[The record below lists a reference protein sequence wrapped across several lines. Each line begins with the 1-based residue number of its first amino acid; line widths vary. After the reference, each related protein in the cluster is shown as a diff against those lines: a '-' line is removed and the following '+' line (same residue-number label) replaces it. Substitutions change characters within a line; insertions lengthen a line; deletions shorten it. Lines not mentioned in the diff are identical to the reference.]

1 MAPSEEQRPLVLHP
15 GEGRVVRI
23 GVSTVR
29 LLTVSRDTGDRSSVE
44 EIHVPAEFGG
54 PPPHF
59 HQKTN
64 HSWYVIEGELR
75 LSVAGE
81 SYDLTPGG
89 FVHIPVGTSH
99 TFANPSADEARMVE
113 FTTPGGFDLYL
124 DELAEAFPAGADLD
138 PELMVEIMARHDTYL
153 TGT

>member
-1 MAPSEEQRPLVLHP
+1 MVP
-15 GEGRVVRI
+15 I
-23 GVSTVR
+23 GVSAVR
-29 LLTVSRDTGDRSSVE
+29 LLTVSSDTGDRSTVE
-44 EIHVPAEFGG
+44 EIRVPAGFGG

-99 TFANPSADEARMVE
+99 TFANASASDARMVE
-113 FTTPGGFDLYL
+113 FTTPGGFDRYL

-138 PELMVEIMARHDTYL
+138 PKLMVEIMGRHDTYPAPRP
-153 TGT
+153 